1 MHPMSPALA
10 EMVAR
15 TAVNLTRARDVPAD
29 PSEVEQFIHRAL
41 DDLRRTR
48 PRIIEFA
55 PREALRRILARP
67 GLRTWL
73 AGATAQ
79 EPPATPRRAAGA
91 RNEWQKPAI
100 PATSRNP

>member
-15 TAVNLTRARDVPAD
+15 TAVNVTRAHDVPAD
-29 PSEVEQFIHRAL
+29 PAEVEQFIHRAL
-41 DDLRRTR
+41 ADLRRTR

-67 GLRTWL
+67 GLSEHL
-73 AGATAQ
+73 AGQTPHEA
-79 EPPATPRRAAGA
+79 PARPRRVAGA
-91 RNEWQKPAI
+91 RTEWQVSAI
-100 PATSRNP
+100 PAAARNP